1 MEEDILKLN
10 FQNSEKSLSKSS
22 TLPLYTTIMLSKQKS
37 KYNRKKFPSSNIIQK
52 NIESSEI
59 SNLTR
64 EISINNSNIK
74 LIKLSGSKPKGRVS
88 FLPNSKLVSYIDYN
102 PKESIYRNNTINEE
116 DNEKEKNEKKEAN
129 KENLQC
135 TCILF

>member
-10 FQNSEKSLSKSS
+10 FQNSEKSISRSS
-22 TLPLYTTIMLSKQKS
+22 TLPLYTTIMVSKQKS

-64 EISINNSNIK
+64 INSINNSK

-116 DNEKEKNEKKEAN
+116 DNEKEKNQKKEAN